1 MFEATTHSQIRD
13 GIARAHS
20 ERGHATRAIWT
31 WMFGGFS
38 R

>member
-20 ERGHATRAIWT
+20 ERGEATRAFWS
-31 WMFGGFS
+31 WMFKRSF